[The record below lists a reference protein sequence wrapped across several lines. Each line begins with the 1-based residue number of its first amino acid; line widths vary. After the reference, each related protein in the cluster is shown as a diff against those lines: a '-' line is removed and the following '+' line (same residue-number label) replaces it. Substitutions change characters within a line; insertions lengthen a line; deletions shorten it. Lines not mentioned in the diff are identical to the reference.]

1 MRTTPLLT
9 FAFASLAVG
18 AFAACSGTTSSS
30 NTEDVSSALSSAQC
44 SNKDFE
50 AAQEDCFTKATADGS
65 ATADELA
72 ACLPPPKGGKGGPGG
87 PPGQGGP
94 GGHGDCDGGPPPPPS
109 GSAPPPPPSG
119 SAPPPGG
126 HGPDGDGD
134 HGGGPGGGH
143 HGPHPDPAALEAC
156 HDALASCVGAGTDAK
171 TCFDAAR
178 TCMKDA
184 FKAAFD
190 AACAD
195 AKTKCDAGEIPADKC
210 TEITARCAAGPAPKD
225 GAPGAPTC
233 K

>member
-9 FAFASLAVG
+9 FALASLAFG
-18 AFAACSGTTSSS
+18 AFAACSGSTISST
-30 NTEDVSSALSSAQC
+30 TEDVSSALSSAQC

-50 AAQEDCFTKATADGS
+50 AAQEDCFDKAIADGS

-72 ACLPPPKGGKGGPGG
+72 ACLPHPKGGKGGKGGPGG
-87 PPGQGGP
+87 E
-94 GGHGDCDGGPPPPPS
+94 HGDCDGGPPPPPS

-134 HGGGPGGGH
+134 HGGRGGGH
-143 HGPHPDPAALEAC
+143 HGPHPDPVALQAC
-156 HDALASCVGAGTDAK
+156 HDTLASCVAAGTDAK

-210 TEITARCAAGPAPKD
+210 TEITAHCAAGPNPPA
-225 GAPGAPTC
+225 GAAGAPTC